1 MNKSLRLATVTTEPT
16 TEPESKQPSADA
28 HIPYAQDAFERWL
41 LFLDTLRERAARQLC
56 TAPDYAGRRRLLG
69 RLRGRGK
76 AAGHRH

>member
-41 LFLDTLRERAARQLC
+41 LFLDTLRERADNMIAHERQGMPL
-56 TAPDYAGRRRLLG
+56 
-69 RLRGRGK
+69 
-76 AAGHRH
+76 